1 MAENTLT
8 VTVTGKDELSGELKK
23 IESGVIRFVGAVSS
37 ALAALSVIAFPV
49 LDAARFQRELLEAAK
64 TTNYSKG
71 QIDELK
77 AGLEEL
83 STQINVTAVD
93 LAKIATMGGQLG
105 IGSGGAVG
113 ALLTFTEE
121 VARAVTALDVSAEEA
136 VASLGKLINIF
147 NIPASQFRN
156 VISSLNEVSNSSN
169 ATASELFDVVRR
181 IGDLGGA
188 VNVPDAAAIS
198 ATMIDLGLTAETAG
212 TTITKIFAD
221 MRASA
226 EDFAA
231 FVGNGM
237 TVERW
242 VGLLQGQGLKA
253 LDLFLDRLNELP
265 QNVAAAAQIQM
276 VGGGRIS
283 EAISKL
289 RTQRRNAVELEKVAE
304 AELLALQA
312 RRVGLTKEEADAADA
327 YVARLKEAAVNAN
340 KLASLQ
346 KAATDAYASGDS
358 AMKEQQTVLS
368 GLSAQWQVF
377 INNVTKASRGVGDAL
392 LLPLTEGLRGLSSA
406 MQDAN
411 LGEELG
417 DGVRETIEVFKEL
430 TSRISYFAGSLSDI
444 DWDFGSLLQVGAL
457 IAAATAFRLIS
468 GAVTALG
475 AAALTASPML
485 ARVSTALFGT
495 TVAAQAARQE
505 AAAAATALAASQQ
518 RVGGVFNSA
527 ANATAGF
534 ANKLA
539 AIDTLNRQV
548 ATNQQRVA
556 QVTGQVTQA
565 QNTLAAAYTNVGRR
579 LQTRAA
585 LEASVAAIQ
594 ARIAAGQNVGRNTNE
609 LARQQAVLNVVRAM
623 ETRIQRLIG
632 LQAALGA
639 RTQQTNAQ
647 IAQMSTGAV
656 GAARAF
662 MQAKAAGDSMAV
674 AFTKAILATNTGAS
688 GAGAFARISSAFV
701 SAKAAVTSFGASL
714 VGAFARGQA
723 GVVGMTG
730 TLAGLRTMLA
740 TLGVQMR
747 TVFGAGLNTVLGS
760 IASRLGRIALAA
772 AGMGAAWDAAAS
784 RMTRSAVVAATA
796 VSLLAKAVGKL
807 KALLLSFVNFAF
819 FALLIKEG
827 LELIGVWDD
836 VLEAVARTYEFFGG
850 SRAKLP
856 EWLQAKTQLKTQ
868 LKQTAKEIREIEAS
882 YESLQKAAS
891 AYTQETASLL
901 LLLGSKEAVASKLSY
916 DERGPEVIGEV
927 AAATELLLAAEA
939 KLLLAQKEKAELSKA
954 EIAQGLAVA
963 KARQQLANNLGGSGE
978 AYARDNLAEQ
988 EASHRKITAALRER
1002 KAIEASLVTDLPRA
1016 YNNVAAS
1023 IVSAEDAL
1031 LQYNAEGRD
1040 GVRTLQQYT
1049 DAMGAYLR
1057 AMAEVQRKQ
1066 EEGSPADRA
1075 PTGKGGQAAAEE
1087 YRTSLA
1093 TMKTAA
1099 EDAKK
1104 TVDSLQQK
1112 MYEFAPNNLAFR
1124 KWVDSVR
1131 NANAPAAVEAMGRS
1145 MAAALSKGMSSANGR
1160 AVPKLKPQDLL
1171 EAGTTL
1177 IVSQQMK
1184 TLYEGLAATAR
1195 ANAEKAKNA
1204 MTNAL
1209 EDSARAAKAAAAALR
1224 EIGQALDQ
1232 NRLKAQNYKADQK
1245 LDGDL
1250 RKRLSNLDIEYNK
1263 ERELIEMRHKGNATR
1278 LAEELFALE
1287 ETFRKRR
1294 EKEQQLVDLKKGQRD
1309 AEQQVGGLDKLVAEA
1324 NKYLQVIR
1332 EANKVLSDPAS
1343 TEAQRTQAIKDRTDA
1358 EREAKAAAEAA
1369 GKAISDIAKLPPV
1382 GDKFVIDPGRVESM
1396 AKAVTDLGPKITAAL
1411 QESAPALEAYYKS
1424 QATNFDKLAAQ
1435 EKLAID
1441 GATASLEQ
1449 WARLNGVS
1457 TNEAILKWTELA
1469 AKTREYSSAMEELG
1483 KLTATI
1489 KYTPELFS
1497 EDAIKEQVKG
1507 LSTRI
1512 SEALNNTKNT
1522 TISIPLTAD
1531 QTKLKESIAAT
1542 MTSILAQKQPP
1553 TVPVAVS
1560 ASADSKT
1567 AMANDISTTVAP
1579 SLTSI
1584 RASEDAKNALKTELE
1599 ESVKPKITVDVNA
1612 RYLGMS
1618 GGGSG
1623 GQAGRFARGG
1633 YIGGLKSFATG
1644 GKVSGAGTGTS
1655 DSILSWLSN
1664 GEYVIDA
1671 MTTARFGSKFF
1682 AMLQALARG
1691 GTSTSFLTK
1700 MASAGIP
1707 RFATGGPVG
1716 VTPSGILPVVQ
1727 QVMTGGNENPTGMVK
1742 RDVVDVNLNVGGK
1755 KLSLFA
1761 ERQQAAEL
1769 VKTLK
1774 SMEAGA

>member
-1 MAENTLT
+1 MSENTLT
-8 VTVTGKDELSGELKK
+8 VTVTGRDELSGELKK

-64 TTNYSKG
+64 TTNYSKD

-430 TSRISYFAGSLSDI
+430 TSRVSYFAGGLADI

-457 IAAATAFRLIS
+457 IAAKAAFSLLG

-475 AAALTASPML
+475 AALLTASPML

-539 AIDTLNRQV
+539 AIDTLNRQI
-548 ATNQQRVA
+548 ATNQQRVV
-556 QVTGQVTQA
+556 QITGQVTQA

-674 AFTKAILATNTGAS
+674 AFTKAIMATNAGAS

-760 IASRLGRIALAA
+760 IASRLGHIALGA
-772 AGMGAAWDAAAS
+772 AGMGAAWEAAAS

-796 VSLLAKAVGKL
+796 VSLLAKAVGKV
-807 KALLLSFVNFAF
+807 KSLLLSFVNFAF

-836 VLEAVARTYEFFGG
+836 VLEVIARTYEFFGG

-856 EWLQAKTQLKTQ
+856 EWLQAKTQLK
-868 LKQTAKEIREIEAS
+868 QTTKEIREIEEA
-882 YESLQKAAS
+882 YASLQKAAS

-988 EASHRKITAALRER
+988 EASHRKLTAALRER
-1002 KAIEASLVTDLPRA
+1002 QAIEASLATDLPRA
-1016 YNNVAAS
+1016 YSNVAAS

-1031 LQYNAEGRD
+1031 LQYNLEGRD

-1278 LAEELFALE
+1278 LAEEMFALE

-1324 NKYLQVIR
+1324 NKYLQVIQ
-1332 EANKVLSDPAS
+1332 EANKVLNDPAS
-1343 TEAQRTQAIKDRTDA
+1343 TEAQRTQAINDRTNA
-1358 EREAKAAAEAA
+1358 EKEAKAAAEAA

-1584 RASEDAKNALKTELE
+1584 RASEEAKTALKTELE